1 MLQRLRHVAIPRY
14 YGTVQREGRDGLDL
28 GLVSQLVEGATLE
41 EEVTKGAWDLVFVNF
56 VLEYGEIS

>member
-1 MLQRLRHVAIPRY
+1 VAIPRY
-14 YGTVQREGRDGLDL
+14 YGTVQREGRDGWDL

-56 VLEYGEIS
+56 VLEYEKIS